1 MRPYGKLNQYP
12 LCVFDLQFKLHNNI
26 YLHIY
31 HLLYEIVYI
40 FYTRCLTVK
49 ISDNLKL
56 LKYVDCVN

>member
-40 FYTRCLTVK
+40 FYTGCLTVK
-49 ISDNLKL
+49 NK
-56 LKYVDCVN
+56 